1 MCSGKTIDF
10 HQRDSFG
17 SGLEYSTFFG
27 TRDLQHLW
35 ENADL
40 GYLPR
45 MAQET
50 FTLPIKTEAHLTIF
64 PKGQVFI

>member
-1 MCSGKTIDF
+1 MCSGKINDS
-10 HQRDSFG
+10 HQGDDFG
-17 SGLEYSTFFG
+17 SGLEDNLFLG
-27 TRDLQHLW
+27 TRDLQHRC
-35 ENADL
+35 ENENP

-50 FTLPIKTEAHLTIF
+50 FTLPIKTEAHSTIS